1 MKNNKDEVQ
10 VWVADAH
17 QKFINKQA
25 FNIACQVMTDIKPN
39 KIGWMGDETDYNGIS
54 SFSMKDY
61 SYGVDECEAELLDF
75 KNTTVKAVLEASG
88 LYEEDMIF
96 TLGNHNGERV
106 DRLLNKL
113 NDKRM
118 YREAKDIER
127 SLSFTKAFPRSK
139 VLPYGI
145 PYRKNGLNILHCE
158 PGVGTDLHTK
168 KTVTKFGQ
176 TVLYGHNHQQQVYTL
191 SQRFKKPVRGISAP
205 CMCNLAPAYGHNAGN
220 QWSNGFVVVT
230 FYNKTFNVEVVE
242 IKNNKCIFRGKKY
255 E

>member
-1 MKNNKDEVQ
+1 MTNEEEVQ
-10 VWVADAH
+10 AWFADAH

-25 FNIACQVMTDIKPN
+25 FNIANQILTDIKPN

-61 SYGVDECEAELLDF
+61 SYGVDECEEELLDF
-75 KNTTVKAVLEASG
+75 KNTTVKFVLQAANLG
-88 LYEEDMIF
+88 EEDMIF

-113 NDKRM
+113 TDKRM

-127 SLSFTKAFPRSK
+127 SLSFKTAFPKSK
-139 VLPYGI
+139 VLQYGI

-158 PGVGTDLHTK
+158 PNTNNDFHTK
-168 KTVTKFGQ
+168 KAVNRFGQ
-176 TVLYGHNHQQQVYTL
+176 SVLYGHNHQQQVYTL
-191 SQRFKKPVRGISAP
+191 SQRFKKPVKGISAP
-205 CMCNLAPAYGHNAGN
+205 CMCNLSPAYGHNAGN

-230 FYNKTFNVEVVE
+230 FYDKTFNVEVVE
-242 IKNNKCIFRGKKY
+242 IKNNKCIFRGIKY